1 MDNNY
6 NDENKKLTTPDNV
19 RKRNLRPPPLN
30 PLEINQSLIEPRVG
44 RDRIGL
50 ELDKTFNTRKIVYD
64 GDNYLVRDANAW
76 EQLTTITSDVRLSN
90 LSYSKEHAVQ
100 ELKLARFWLKM
111 SQLTL
116 QDELYESSLLCHS
129 ILSTIT
135 ETSQAKNGFLRNNL
149 QTIRQES
156 QHIQIEDTPK
166 KRSLL
171 GSFFK
176 SDNAQR

>member
-1 MDNNY
+1 MNDDNKNIMP
-6 NDENKKLTTPDNV
+6 ENI

-44 RDRIGL
+44 RERIGL
-50 ELDKTFNTRKIVYD
+50 ELDNNFNTRKIYFD
-64 GDNYLVRDANAW
+64 GTNYNIRKANAW

-90 LSYSKEHAVQ
+90 LSYNKEDATQ
-100 ELKLARFWLKM
+100 ELKNARFWLKM
-111 SQLTL
+111 SQITL
-116 QDELYESSLLCHS
+116 QDELNESSLLSHS
-129 ILSTIT
+129 LLSTIT
-135 ETSQAKNGFLRNNL
+135 ETSQAKQGFLRNNL

-176 SDNAQR
+176 SDNTQR